1 MNEMAFRVTS
11 NDGTTIAYD
20 RKGSGP
26 AVVLVGG
33 AQDDGAENA
42 PLIPALAEHFTV
54 YNYARRGRGASGFT
68 EPYAVEREI
77 EDLDALIAEA
87 GGSAHLFGASSGG
100 ALALEAAAAG
110 SAIDTIAVWEVP
122 YAVGDDIRPRFEE
135 YVADTRRAFD
145 AGRDEEVLELFM
157 RMTGASD
164 DNIAARK
171 AAGKQT
177 AHWADSVALA
187 PTLVHDSLFLNRY
200 QLPADRLATV
210 PQPVLVT
217 TGGPI
222 TVPYMAGL
230 PSDFFDRAAD
240 ELADLLPHA
249 QRETLEGPDHVVD
262 PQIVGPLLLRF
273 FSSEH

>member
-42 PLIPALAEHFTV
+42 PLVPALAEHFTV

-135 YVADTRRAFD
+135 YVADTR
-145 AGRDEEVLELFM
+145 
-157 RMTGASD
+157 
-164 DNIAARK
+164 
-171 AAGKQT
+171 
-177 AHWADSVALA
+177 
-187 PTLVHDSLFLNRY
+187 
-200 QLPADRLATV
+200 PA
-210 PQPVLVT
+210 LVT

-273 FSSEH
+273 FGSED